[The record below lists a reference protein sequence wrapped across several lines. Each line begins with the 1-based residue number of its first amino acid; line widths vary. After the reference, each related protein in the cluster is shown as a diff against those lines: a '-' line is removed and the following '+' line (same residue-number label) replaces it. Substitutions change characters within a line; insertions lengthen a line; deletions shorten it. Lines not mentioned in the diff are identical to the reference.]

1 MGWYERSRARTSA
14 RAASRSAPLASC
26 HARPLAAASPV
37 CARRYAGARLIRGG
51 RSVVNELV
59 TSRAKPAVR
68 SRTRRRGFRVLA
80 VEALGPLTVLGGIA
94 WAFAQPYRVTFFYPA
109 GKGFWDWAV
118 QPPLLVV
125 LVGLV
130 FALVVAP
137 GIVGALRSPPR
148 G

>member
-1 MGWYERSRARTSA
+1 M
-14 RAASRSAPLASC
+14 
-26 HARPLAAASPV
+26 
-37 CARRYAGARLIRGG
+37 
-51 RSVVNELV
+51 NELV
-59 TSRAKPAVR
+59 TSRAKAAVR
-68 SRTRRRGFRVLA
+68 SRTSRRGFRILA
-80 VEALGPLTVLGGIA
+80 VEALGPLTVLGGIV
-94 WAFAQPYRVTFFYPA
+94 WAFAQPYRVTFFYPE

-137 GIVGALRSPPR
+137 GIVDDLESPEREDAPA